1 VTPAQKGQAEE
12 WGGLEDHH
20 VGVQLPADDEGVEEQ
35 DPDVLVALQE
45 LARVRRARRI
55 EQRQGE
61 KR

>member
-1 VTPAQKGQAEE
+1 MTAGKELEE

-20 VGVQLPADDEGVEEQ
+20 VGVQLPADDDGVEEQ

-45 LARVRRARRI
+45 LARVRRVRRI
-55 EQRQGE
+55 ERQLGE

>member
-1 VTPAQKGQAEE
+1 VTAGKDQPEE

-20 VGVQLPADDEGVEEQ
+20 VGVQLPADDVGVEEQ

-45 LARVRRARRI
+45 LARVRRVRRI
-55 EQRQGE
+55 ERQLGE